1 MPGFTPGP
9 NLEPGAKA
17 GYLPSRFNT
26 RFTWGAVHAPS
37 PRAVG
42 ISLALSPAS
51 SACSRPCRRA
61 LLAGHS
67 GLYAHLHGWLDATV
81 TAQLRTAHLGG
92 GERRL
97 RAGADPEPFVFCRHG
112 HDANGVGV
120 WHVGGNEVD
129 PNVGTAA
136 VLKCGRV
143 KQRRYS
149 IPTEAAYFVGRP
161 RFAIAAAPDPAL

>member
-1 MPGFTPGP
+1 VPGFTPGP

-26 RFTWGAVHAPS
+26 RFTWSAVHAPS

-92 GERRL
+92 GERHL
-97 RAGADPEPFVFCRHG
+97 RPGADPEPLVFYH
-112 HDANGVGV
+112 HDHHVDDEPVGV
-120 WHVGGNEVD
+120 RHVGGNEVA
-129 PNVGTAA
+129 PNVGTAP
-136 VLKCGRV
+136 VLECGRV

-149 IPTEAAYFVGRP
+149 IANRGGLLCRPTGLRNRRCA
-161 RFAIAAAPDPAL
+161 